1 MADHLLV
8 SFIGKATKSKEEG
21 TGYQKITYRFEDG
34 STYESSFF
42 TVAIHRYLR
51 ERQNIE
57 PDLLIV
63 GTSGSTWGELFQ
75 LSESEQVFEI
85 ASSLEK
91 GFDHEKLKRL
101 EDILSEDLGVRV
113 RLLSVE
119 DNPPRV
125 LEIAK
130 EVFNILSTA
139 DYKEVFLDI
148 THSYRYMPYSVL
160 SAFMI
165 YKNLRDFRLRIFYG
179 FLEYGRREDPKPAY
193 ELTDISH
200 LLDISNAVSLIT
212 STGDFRAYYD
222 KLGAGDVAKRAYYKI
237 ETNQQPRTELKELM
251 KFKPPEQYDTLHKEI
266 NRLISELD
274 RDYLDERMVSR
285 AKFFADRGQYLKA
298 IVLLYEAFIVL
309 ACRKQNRQDCNKYKT
324 REEIRD
330 QLRNNE
336 KFEFLSHLRNVIV
349 HGSQPEGKYG
359 GEIQRI
365 LGSEEEFKKVFEDYL
380 DYYYRLKENK

>member
-42 TVAIHRYLR
+42 TVAIHRYLK
-51 ERQNIE
+51 EKQNIK

-63 GTSGSTWGELFQ
+63 GTNGSTWGELFQ
-75 LSESEQVFEI
+75 LSESERVFEI
-85 ASSLEK
+85 ARSLEE
-91 GFDHEKLKRL
+91 GFDHEKLKLL
-101 EDILSEDLGVRV
+101 EEILSEELGVRV

-119 DNPPRV
+119 DKPPRV
-125 LEIAK
+125 FEIAK
-130 EVFNILSTA
+130 ETFNILSTA
-139 DYKEVFLDI
+139 NYKEVFLDI
-148 THSYRYMPYSVL
+148 THAYRYMPYSVL
-160 SAFMI
+160 SAFVI
-165 YKNLRDFRLRIFYG
+165 YKSLRNFKLRIFYG
-179 FLEYGRREDPKPAY
+179 FLEHGRREDPKPVY

-222 KLGAGDVAKRAYYKI
+222 KLGAGDIAQKAYYKI
-237 ETNQQPRTELKELM
+237 ETNQQPRAELKELM
-251 KFKPPEQYDTLHKEI
+251 EFKPPDQYDTLHKEI
-266 NRLISELD
+266 NRLISELNK
-274 RDYLDERMVSR
+274 DYLDERMVSR

-298 IVLLYEAFIVL
+298 IVLLYEAFMVL

-359 GEIQRI
+359 GKIQRI
-365 LGSEEEFKKVFEDYL
+365 LGSEEELKKVFDEYIS
-380 DYYYRLKENK
+380 YYNQLRKEL

>member
-1 MADHLLV
+1 MAEHLLV

-21 TGYQKITYRFEDG
+21 TGYQKITYRFEDE
-34 STYESSFF
+34 STYETTFF

-51 ERQNIE
+51 ERQNIK

-63 GTSGSTWGELFQ
+63 GTNGSTWRELFQ
-75 LSESEQVFEI
+75 LSESERVFEI
-85 ASSLEK
+85 ARSLEE

-101 EDILSEDLGVRV
+101 EDILSEELGVRV

-119 DNPPRV
+119 DKPPRV
-125 LEIAK
+125 FEIAK
-130 EVFNILSTA
+130 ETFNILSTA
-139 DYKEVFLDI
+139 NYKEVFLDI
-148 THSYRYMPYSVL
+148 THAYRYMPYSVL
-160 SAFMI
+160 SAFVI
-165 YKNLRDFRLRIFYG
+165 YKNLRNFKLRIFYG
-179 FLEYGRREDPKPAY
+179 FLEHGRREDPKPVY

-200 LLDISNAVSLIT
+200 LLDISSAVSLIT

-222 KLGAGDVAKRAYYKI
+222 KLGAGDIAQKAYYKI

-251 KFKPPEQYDTLHKEI
+251 EFKPPDQYDTLHEEI
-266 NRLISELD
+266 NRLISELNK
-274 RDYLDERMVSR
+274 DYLDERMVSR

-309 ACRKQNRQDCNKYKT
+309 ACRKQSRQDCNKYKT

-359 GEIQRI
+359 GKIQRI
-365 LGSEEEFKKVFEDYL
+365 LGSEEELKKVFDEYIS
-380 DYYYRLKENK
+380 YYNQLRKEL